1 MKNLPIG
8 IQSFSGLREDNY
20 LYVDKTEYVHRL
32 ISTGKVYFLSRP
44 RRFGKSLLIGT
55 LDALFSGKKDLFEG
69 LFIYDKWD
77 WTKKYPVVRID
88 WTCISHSSP
97 ETLRSSLLYTLKEIA
112 RNYQITL
119 EASNPEDR
127 FRELLVLLHR
137 KTGERVV
144 VLIDEYDK
152 PITSHL
158 YDAQLDEIKRA
169 VHDFY
174 QVIKGADDHLKF
186 VFLTGV
192 SKFSGLS
199 VFSALNNLD
208 DISLFPEYAGICGYT
223 QAELESNFDDY
234 IGLAA
239 AKFRKTKQELLQSI
253 RYWYDGYSW
262 DGETFVYNP
271 FSTLRFLK
279 EKDFMAYWFGTGT
292 PSFFIDIIKHS
303 HRPETLFDTQIVDK
317 KLLYDGYDPNAPE
330 TIPLMFQTGY
340 LTVKGIKTVGEKTQ
354 YTLEAPNVEVSDATI
369 GYLLKTFS
377 TYPIGEFTK
386 LQEIIRQQI
395 LSCDGAGL
403 AASLKALFNVP
414 YQIKGGKEENYHV
427 LFQICLRAL
436 GFKVQSEVSTEF
448 GRADA
453 VLELP
458 EMTAITEIK
467 YSSSKSTE
475 TLLAEAKKQIVEKR
489 YAEAYTGR
497 IVLLCAAFTD
507 EEVECRFEE
516 YSR

>member
-1 MKNLPIG
+1 MRNLPIG
-8 IQSFSGLREDNY
+8 IQSFQGLREDNY
-20 LYVDKTEYVHRL
+20 LYVDKTEYIHRL

-44 RRFGKSLLIGT
+44 RRFGKSLLIAT
-55 LDALFSGKKDLFEG
+55 MDALFSGKKDLFEG

-77 WTKKYPVVRID
+77 WTRKYPVVRID
-88 WTCISHSSP
+88 WAGISHSSP
-97 ETLRSSLLYTLKEIA
+97 EALKRGLLYALKEIA
-112 RNYQITL
+112 GNYRITL
-119 EASNPEDR
+119 EESDPEGR
-127 FRELLVLLHR
+127 FRELLALLHA
-137 KTGERVV
+137 KTGERAV

-152 PITSHL
+152 PVTSHL
-158 YDAQLDEIKRA
+158 YDEQLDEIKRA

-174 QVIKGADDHLKF
+174 QVIKSADDHLKF

-199 VFSALNNLD
+199 VFSALNNLE
-208 DISLFPEYAGICGYT
+208 DISLSPEYAGICGYT

-239 AKFRKTKQELLQSI
+239 AKFKKTKQEMLASI

-262 DGETFVYNP
+262 DAETFVYNP

-292 PSFFIDIIKHS
+292 PSFFIDVIRRS

-317 KLLYDGYDPNAPE
+317 NLLYNGYDPNAPE

-340 LTVKGIKTVGEKTQ
+340 LTVKEIEIVGEYTQ
-354 YTLEAPNVEVSDATI
+354 YILVVPNNEVKNATAD
-369 GYLLKTFS
+369 YLLSIFS
-377 TYPIGEFTK
+377 TYPTGEFAK
-386 LQEIIRQQI
+386 LRKTIHRQI
-395 LSCDGAGL
+395 LSGDSDGL
-403 AASLKALFNVP
+403 TASLKALFTVP

-453 VLELP
+453 ILELP
-458 EMTAITEIK
+458 GMTVITEIK
-467 YSSSKSTE
+467 YSSSKKTE
-475 TLLAEAKKQIVEKR
+475 TLLAEAKRQIIEKR

-497 IVLLCAAFTD
+497 ITLLCAAFTD
-507 EEVECRFEE
+507 EEVKCRFEE
-516 YSR
+516 YNN